1 MASCLF
7 MTISARPSAPSSASF
22 LTPRSYRLVN
32 LAGDP
37 HPVLDDLYDSQEAAW
52 TEALRWWEL
61 QSESSQQPIGIGV
74 EVSTLNGEWR
84 TIRHPCT

>member
-1 MASCLF
+1 MAKSSY
-7 MTISARPSAPSSASF
+7 MTISARPSTPSRASLLAPRA
-22 LTPRSYRLVN
+22 YRLVN

-37 HPVLDDLYDSQEAAW
+37 HPVLDDLYDSHEAAW

-84 TIRHPCT
+84 TIRHPCS